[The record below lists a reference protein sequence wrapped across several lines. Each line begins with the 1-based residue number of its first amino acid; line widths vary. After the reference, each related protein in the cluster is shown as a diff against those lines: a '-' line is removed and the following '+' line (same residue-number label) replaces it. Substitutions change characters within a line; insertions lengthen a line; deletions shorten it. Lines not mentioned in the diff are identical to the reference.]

1 MRDFNAP
8 LFSNFIWNTVGSV
21 YYQGCLWL
29 LTVLVVRFSFDF
41 QNSGY
46 LALAM
51 SIGNIM
57 FALGSYNMRTYQV
70 ADVHNR
76 FSLSNYIGLRVFTDI
91 VALFIC
97 LIYSFF
103 ISRSFSSFAVCS
115 AYVFFKFDEAFVNVI
130 YGFEQKKQRL
140 DLVGKSYVIRGS
152 LYIAVFTFGMLALS
166 SLFYSICL
174 MALSGCLV
182 TILFDIRHVKNQWRF
197 VELVP
202 YISKYDLI
210 YLLKTCFPS
219 VIALFVSTFVVS
231 GARQYFALIYGEE
244 ALGIYASVATPCV
257 VIQVLAQNL
266 YQPII
271 GPIAIDYRTG
281 LLEKSIKKVKLSL
294 VVVAGVGIFLS
305 LLLSLLSHPL
315 LSALY
320 GSGILPYAD
329 LFFPVLVVSTLA
341 ACLGLLTDLL
351 IVFGHMKSTL
361 LINLVALAVTMS
373 LLRFACSAWYMNG
386 INIALLFGYSAAL
399 LLGLFILLRSLCS
412 SAGLDR

>member
-8 LFSNFIWNTVGSV
+8 FISNLIWNTFGSV

-29 LTVLVVRFSFDF
+29 LTVLVVRFSYDF

-51 SIGNIM
+51 TIGNIM

-70 ADVHNR
+70 SDVHSR
-76 FSLSNYIGLRVFTDI
+76 FSLSNYIGLRLFTDA
-91 VALFIC
+91 VALVFC

-103 ISRSFSSFAVCS
+103 ISRSLSSLTVCS

-130 YGFEQKKQRL
+130 YGFEQKQQRL
-140 DLVGKSYVIRGS
+140 DLVGKSYVLRGS
-152 LYIAVFTFGMLALS
+152 LFIAVFTFGMLALS
-166 SLFYSICL
+166 SLFYSLCL
-174 MALSGCLV
+174 MAFSGCLV
-182 TILFDIRHVKNQWRF
+182 TLLFDIRHVKKQWRR
-197 VELVP
+197 VELTP
-202 YISKYDLI
+202 YISKKDLI

-231 GARQYFALIYGEE
+231 GARQYFAFIYGEE

-271 GPIAIDYRTG
+271 GPIAKDYRNG
-281 LLEKSIKKVKLSL
+281 SIGKSIKKVKLSFIA
-294 VVVAGVGIFLS
+294 VAGVGVFLS
-305 LLLSLLSHPL
+305 LLLSLFSQPL

-320 GSGILPYAD
+320 GSEILPYVD

-361 LINLVALAVTMS
+361 CINLVALVVTMS
-373 LLRFACSAWYMNG
+373 FLRFACSSWYMNG
-386 INIALLFGYSAAL
+386 INIALISGFSAAL
-399 LLGLFILLRSLCS
+399 LSGLFLLLHSLRSS
-412 SAGLDR
+412 TNLDG